1 MAHYRKEDI
10 MRNKVSQTDIKDIRK
25 RGLPSLGKE
34 PDFPVDD
41 ETQKA
46 FFTTEPLRNKRV
58 FTQRKKLK

>member
-1 MAHYRKEDI
+1 V
-10 MRNKVSQTDIKDIRK
+10 RNKVSQTDIKDIRK

-41 ETQKA
+41 ESQKA